1 MMTVYAMSPYYSQ
14 FEVRPATFNTE
25 REVLYLVALQDP
37 AFDHP
42 NRVEGEFVVFHLIM
56 PQNSTSEYN

>member
-37 AFDHP
+37 AFNHP
-42 NRVEGEFVVFHLIM
+42 NRVVGEFCCFPFDYATIL
-56 PQNSTSEYN
+56 YK